1 MKRPDVQV
9 RARRGYYPGGAPR
22 DTSKG
27 EPFVADD
34 LARATESPYELAAVP
49 LRGTAFV
56 FGQNDAGKAVVMLAV
71 ESDLRSFEF
80 KPREGRLVDQLEL
93 RMIVTRQETGES
105 ERHERQVE
113 MSFPATTRFSEDAW
127 HGLTAEFGLVSGRY
141 QARMAVRDKNSGKI
155 GAITHTFEVPRLD
168 GLRITTPILTD
179 TIESP
184 SLASQAPPKPV
195 LVVRRTFPA
204 GATLYYQ
211 FNVLG
216 AGLDQASLPRVV
228 SGHEIPAPRWHERPA
243 DGAAADRRGSRR
255 RPESILR
262 RLAGGGAFRR
272 LRASAP
278 RRRRSAQPD
287 GRDARAIHDSAD
299 RGHACPLASSSWRC

>member
-1 MKRPDVQV
+1 
-9 RARRGYYPGGAPR
+9 
-22 DTSKG
+22 
-27 EPFVADD
+27 
-34 LARATESPYELAAVP
+34 
-49 LRGTAFV
+49 
-56 FGQNDAGKAVVMLAV
+56 
-71 ESDLRSFEF
+71 
-80 KPREGRLVDQLEL
+80 
-93 RMIVTRQETGES
+93 MIVTRQETGES

-113 MSFPATTRFSEDAW
+113 MSFPVTTRFSEDAW

-179 TIESP
+179 TIEAP

-228 SGHEIPAPRWHERPA
+228 SGHEI
-243 DGAAADRRGSRR
+243 
-255 RPESILR
+255 R
-262 RLAGGGAFRR
+262 RLDGTSVRRMEPRPIAGAAGGGLSRFSGVSLAGVPSGDYE
-272 LRASAP
+272 LLLHVVDEV
-278 RRRRSAQPD
+278 RSQSVEMREPFTILPIE
-287 GRDARAIHDSAD
+287 DARA
-299 RGHACPLASSSWRC
+299 R